1 MSKIFGYSFETVVS
15 WSLLKDLWLYAQTT
29 LHFLCVV
36 VNPHPENLLVQSS
49 FIIPPWIVHHNS
61 TGNTTHVGPLE

>member
-15 WSLLKDLWLYAQTT
+15 WSLFKDLWLYAQTT

-49 FIIPPWIVHHNS
+49 FIIPP
-61 TGNTTHVGPLE
+61 